1 MLWQIKFSEQAKR
14 DLRKLDKPIREKIE
28 NFFDERLLSYDNP
41 RSVGKPLKGN
51 LTGRWRYRVG
61 DYRIVCRI
69 YDDIL
74 TIEAIKIGHRSK
86 VYDD

>member
-1 MLWQIKFSEQAKR
+1 MRWQIELSEQAQR
-14 DLRKLDKPIREKIE
+14 DLKKLDKPIREKVSK
-28 NFFDERLLSYDNP
+28 FLDRLPLYDNP
-41 RSVGKPLKGN
+41 RAIGKPLKGN

-61 DYRIVCRI
+61 DYRIFCRI